1 VGTPSR
7 RGEGALLRLR
17 LAPRAAANA
26 IMGWREDGA
35 LGVRVTAPPVEG
47 AANRAVEALLA
58 GALGLPRSAV
68 SVARGERSRDKLVR
82 VTGLPLEEVRARLA
96 RAAPHGGGSR

>member
-1 VGTPSR
+1 M
-7 RGEGALLRLR
+7 LRLR
-17 LAPRAAANA
+17 LTPRASTNA
-26 IMGWREDGA
+26 VLGWRADGV

-58 GALGLPRSAV
+58 ETLGLPRSAV

-82 VTGLPLEEVRARLA
+82 VAGMTLAEVRTSLE
-96 RAAPHGGGSR
+96 RAASR

>member
-1 VGTPSR
+1 M
-7 RGEGALLRLR
+7 LRLR
-17 LAPRAAANA
+17 LTPRASTNA
-26 IMGWREDGA
+26 VLGWRADGV

-58 GALGLPRSAV
+58 ERLGLPRSAV

-82 VTGLPLEEVRARLA
+82 VAGMTLAEVRTRLE
-96 RAAPHGGGSR
+96 RAASR

>member
-1 VGTPSR
+1 M
-7 RGEGALLRLR
+7 LRLR
-17 LAPRAAANA
+17 LTPRASTNA
-26 IMGWREDGA
+26 VLGWRADGA

-58 GALGLPRSAV
+58 ETLGLPRSAV

-82 VTGLPLEEVRARLA
+82 VAGMTLAEVRTSLE
-96 RAAPHGGGSR
+96 RAASR